1 MIQHLN
7 YVLSRIND
15 EDDVK
20 RQVTNLGKK
29 TAETR
34 MIRKIKF

>member
-29 TAETR
+29 TETR